1 MNKPSSEADWT
12 DKCPVCQSA
21 PLAPSEEKVLSG
33 LIPNKNLICSGC
45 GAVFTPIQDK
55 FRLIRVADEAS
66 PIWQTYGNKTLAPRE
81 WRNIALRGMS
91 EVGQKEAKNAQV

>member
-45 GAVFTPIQDK
+45 GAVFTPIQGK
-55 FRLIRVADEAS
+55 FRLIRVTDEAS
-66 PIWQTYGNKTLAPRE
+66 TIWQTYGNKTLTPRE
-81 WRNIALRGMS
+81 WQNIALREMPNARH
-91 EVGQKEAKNAQV
+91 KEAKNAQV